1 MKLVVSLAVCLISAG
16 SVFASSS
23 LIQKAKDSGLEA
35 IPSSK
40 EALMKLIDDK
50 NDPITKEKVELG
62 KKLYFDP
69 RMSKS
74 GLISCNTCHNLGL
87 GGADGIPA
95 AIGHK
100 WTTNPHHLNSPT
112 VYNSVF
118 FKAQFWDG
126 RSPHLADQA
135 QGPVQASPEMAAEP
149 SLVEERINSI
159 AQYIEEFKGAYGE
172 NVKVDFDKITSTIA
186 TFEKT
191 LVTPSRFDKFLEGDT
206 KALSKEEK
214 EGLNT
219 FIDKGCTACH
229 TGIALGGTM
238 QPFEIAAK
246 YKFTNVGD
254 FKGDENGMVKTPTL
268 RNITETA
275 PYFHNGQIWSL
286 SEAVKEMGSTQ
297 LGIKIDDNDAAKIV
311 TFLKALKGDKP
322 EIIYPQLPESSINTP
337 KPSAN

>member
-23 LIQKAKDSGLEA
+23 LIQKAKNSRLEA
-35 IPSSK
+35 IPATQ

-95 AIGHK
+95 AIGHG
-100 WTTNPHHLNSPT
+100 WTANPHHLNSPT

-135 QGPVQASPEMAAEP
+135 QGPVQAGPEMAAP
-149 SLVEERINSI
+149 PKLVEDRINSI
-159 AQYIEEFKGAYGE
+159 AEYVQEFKGAYGDD
-172 NVKVDFDKITSTIA
+172 VKIDFEKITATIA

-191 LVTPSRFDKFLEGDT
+191 LVTPSKFDDFLNGDEN
-206 KALSKEEK
+206 ALNKEEK
-214 EGLNT
+214 EGLVT
-219 FIDKGCTACH
+219 FIDKGCTSCH
-229 TGIALGGTM
+229 SGIALGGTM
-238 QPFEIAAK
+238 QPFQIAAK

>member
-1 MKLVVSLAVCLISAG
+1 MKLIISLAVCLLGTG
-16 SVFASSS
+16 SLFATP
-23 LIQKAKDSGLEA
+23 LIEKAEKNGLKA
-35 IPSSK
+35 IPSEK
-40 EALMKLIDDK
+40 AELMKLIDDK
-50 NDPITKEKVELG
+50 VDPITIDKVELG

-69 RMSKS
+69 RISKS

-87 GGADGIPA
+87 GGADGIPT
-95 AIGHK
+95 AIGHG
-100 WTTNPHHLNSPT
+100 WTANPHHLNSPT

-135 QGPVQASPEMAAEP
+135 QGPVQAAPEMAAP
-149 SLVEERINSI
+149 ASLVEQRINSI
-159 AQYIEEFKGAYGE
+159 PEYVSEFKETYGKD
-172 NVKVDFDKITSTIA
+172 VKIDFKKITATIA

-191 LVTPSRFDKFLEGDT
+191 LVTPSKFDEFLNGNE

-219 FIDKGCTACH
+219 FIDKGCVSCH

-238 QPFEIAAK
+238 QPFELAAK
-246 YKFTNVGD
+246 YKFSNVGD
-254 FKGDENGMVKTPTL
+254 FKGDAQGMVKTPTL

-286 SEAVKEMGSTQ
+286 SDAVKEMGSIQ
-297 LGIKIDDNDAAKIV
+297 LGIVITDTEATQIV
-311 TFLKALKGDKP
+311 TFLKTLKGIKP
-322 EIIYPQLPESSINTP
+322 TISYPQLPESSIDTA
-337 KPSAN
+337 KPEFN

>member
-95 AIGHK
+95 AIGHG
-100 WTTNPHHLNSPT
+100 WTANPHHLNSPT

-135 QGPVQASPEMAAEP
+135 QGPVQAGPEMAAP
-149 SLVEERINSI
+149 PKLVEDRINSI
-159 AQYIEEFKGAYGE
+159 AEYVQEFKGAYGDD
-172 NVKVDFDKITSTIA
+172 VKIDFEKITATIA

-191 LVTPSRFDKFLEGDT
+191 LVTPSKFDDFLNGDEN
-206 KALSKEEK
+206 ALNKEEK
-214 EGLNT
+214 EGLVT

-229 TGIALGGTM
+229 SGIALGGTM
-238 QPFEIAAK
+238 QPFQIAAK

-286 SEAVKEMGSTQ
+286 SEAVKEMGSVQ

-311 TFLKALKGDKP
+311 TFLKTLKGDKP
-322 EIIYPQLPESSINTP
+322 QIIYPQLPESSINTP

>member
-1 MKLVVSLAVCLISAG
+1 MKLIISLAVCLLGTG
-16 SVFASSS
+16 SLFATP
-23 LIQKAKDSGLEA
+23 LIEKAKNNGLKA
-35 IPSSK
+35 IPSEK
-40 EALMKLIDDK
+40 AELMKLIDDK
-50 NDPITKEKVELG
+50 VDPITIDKVELG

-69 RMSKS
+69 RISKS

-87 GGADGIPA
+87 GGADGIPT
-95 AIGHK
+95 AIGHG
-100 WTTNPHHLNSPT
+100 WTANPHHLNSPT

-135 QGPVQASPEMAAEP
+135 QGPVQAAPEMAAP
-149 SLVEERINSI
+149 ASLVEQRINSI
-159 AQYIEEFKGAYGE
+159 PEYVSEFKETYGKD
-172 NVKVDFDKITSTIA
+172 VKIDFKKITATIA

-191 LVTPSRFDKFLEGDT
+191 LVTPSKFDEFLNGNE

-219 FIDKGCTACH
+219 FIDKGCVSCH

-238 QPFEIAAK
+238 QPFELAAK
-246 YKFTNVGD
+246 YKFSNVGD
-254 FKGDENGMVKTPTL
+254 FKGDAQGMVKTPTL

-286 SEAVKEMGSTQ
+286 SDAVKEMGSIQ
-297 LGIKIDDNDAAKIV
+297 LGIVITDTEATQIV
-311 TFLKALKGDKP
+311 TFLKTLKGIKP
-322 EIIYPQLPESSINTP
+322 TISYPQLPESSIDTA
-337 KPSAN
+337 KPEFN